1 MPFAA
6 RWVDLEIITLGEES
20 QTVKDKHCVIF
31 MFGILKK
38 DTNEFIC
45 RTEMDSQTL
54 KTNLKLPNGTGGWG
68 GRDGQGVWNWHMH
81 TEVYGMIGHW
91 GPAV

>member
-54 KTNLKLPNGTGGWG
+54 KTNLKLPNGTGGGGCTGNWG
-68 GRDGQGVWNWHMH
+68 LAYSHRGIWND
-81 TEVYGMIGHW
+81 
-91 GPAV
+91 

>member
-45 RTEMDSQTL
+45 RTEMDSQTENKL
-54 KTNLKLPNGTGGWG
+54 KVTKWDRWWG
-68 GRDGQGVWNWHMH
+68 MYWELG
-81 TEVYGMIGHW
+81 IGIFTRRYME
-91 GPAV
+91 